1 MKHLL
6 LALPLG
12 LVLAPAYGQH
22 MEYSARG
29 TVGFAKFA
37 GNGVASTTTVND
49 ANNVPNAESS
59 RAVNPYGNTYGTGG
73 GLSVRVQRV
82 EKFNVITAFDL
93 GYDLMQTRLG
103 VTAIRYNSIVP
114 PDYGFNRAGSGV
126 VRLFSHAVTAFGGVG
141 YRLGGEGHALALDAL
156 VGPELA
162 YLVAAHEN
170 GDGTNSSGTAW
181 HTDLSR
187 TPNTHFDFRLRGD
200 LSIWRKRVGVVASYS
215 YGFSNYQPATSGV
228 SSPDAS
234 IRLARVGLGYR
245 LK

>member
-12 LVLAPAYGQH
+12 LIFAPAWGQH
-22 MEYSARG
+22 VEYSLRG
-29 TVGFAKFA
+29 TVGLAKFE
-37 GNGVASTTTVND
+37 GNGVVSKTTIND
-49 ANNVPNAESS
+49 ANNVPNSETS

-73 GLSVRVQRV
+73 GLSLRVQRV

-103 VTAIRYNSIVP
+103 VTAINYNSTAVAG
-114 PDYGFNRAGSGV
+114 GFTRPGSGV

-162 YLVAAHEN
+162 FLAATHEN

-187 TPNTHFDFRLRGD
+187 TPNTRFDFRLRGD
-200 LSIWRKRVGVVASYS
+200 LSIWRKRVGLVASYS
-215 YGFSNYQPATSGV
+215 YGFSNYQPATPGV
-228 SSPDAS
+228 TNPDAS